1 MTGRAAADPYAA
13 MTDAQVLARAA
24 AVLRKVPELPA
35 GTIQRGFQWALY
47 ESAKAE
53 LDRRL
58 FLHVAARLGR
68 QQ

>member
-1 MTGRAAADPYAA
+1 MTGRDPYAA

-24 AVLRKVPELPA
+24 GALRKIPDLPV
-35 GTIQRGFQWALY
+35 GSVQRGIQWALY

-58 FLHVAARLGR
+58 FLHVAGHLR
-68 QQ
+68 QEP